1 MGGAIGTVFFLVFVG
16 VCGFIYWGV
25 FYATK
30 DKFENDEFKL
40 KFLEEQFIH
49 LKNTQEKNKKITN
62 IFVSE
67 PYRKNKPWKVS
78 KTVKSGTWPLND
90 KEENIVIFSILDKDL
105 ENSKDYKKA
114 VQLNGTD
121 LTEENKL
128 EDFTEPEINLEINN
142 ERPVEFKPDSDKPK
156 KTGIRTIFFA
166 QTDYMSFKWWINLL
180 FWIFFFSLVV
190 AIFS

>member
-16 VCGFIYWGV
+16 VCGFIYWGI

-90 KEENIVIFSILDKDL
+90 KEENIVIFSILDKDSFNRL
-105 ENSKDYKKA
+105 KKYNFE
-114 VQLNGTD
+114 LIKIPSTIS
-121 LTEENKL
+121 
-128 EDFTEPEINLEINN
+128 EDANFLRFIKYFSAKILDRAYLFIAKILLVSLLSESF
-142 ERPVEFKPDSDKPK
+142 RP
-156 KTGIRTIFFA
+156 
-166 QTDYMSFKWWINLL
+166 L
-180 FWIFFFSLVV
+180 
-190 AIFS
+190 

>member
-16 VCGFIYWGV
+16 VCGFIYWGI

-40 KFLEEQFIH
+40 KFLKDQFIQ
-49 LKNTQEKNKKITN
+49 LKDTQEKNKKITD

-67 PYRKNKPWKVS
+67 PYRKTKPWKVS

-90 KEENIVIFSILDKDL
+90 KEENVVIFSILDKDL

-114 VQLNGTD
+114 VQLKGTEP
-121 LTEENKL
+121 TEENKL
-128 EDFTEPEINLEINN
+128 DVFTKPEINLEINN
-142 ERPVEFKPDSDKPK
+142 GRSVEFKPDSDKPK

-166 QTDYMSFKWWINLL
+166 QADYMSFKWWIQLL
-180 FWIFFFSLVV
+180 IWIFIFSLVI
-190 AIFS
+190 ASFS